1 MVIDYDVALYVGQ
14 LQTQFHALILFI
26 MLICLLSTFDIDVLV
41 PVRFSPASY
50 FVTEGVNTVAV
61 ITLEALA
68 NHTNSFTVV
77 VATQNGTA
85 LSECQ

>member
-1 MVIDYDVALYVGQ
+1 MF
-14 LQTQFHALILFI
+14 QF
-26 MLICLLSTFDIDVLV
+26 DVLV
-41 PVRFSPASY
+41 PVRFNQASY

-68 NHTNSFTVV
+68 NHTNSFTVF
-77 VATQNGTA
+77 VATWNGTA